1 MSTKQGVMSS
11 PRAELSMLPKADGS
25 GTFSYGGFSVTAAVN
40 GPIEAAKRDESAFE
54 AQVDVI
60 VRPAAGVGG
69 TAERQ
74 LEGIVQSALRQL
86 ITVGSFPR
94 CMFQVTLQVLEMPEN
109 LYANTKVVQ
118 AQLNLAIIP
127 ALIHAAMIGLLL
139 AAVPLKSI
147 ATAVTLAFGTRDG
160 KVEMIVDPGAR
171 ETAMAES
178 VHVLGFTSD
187 GELLM
192 AESLGSFSVEQWE
205 QVLEA
210 GRRICCRDRDSGLD
224 TVMAGDGLEGLESP
238 SVKAFIRATLETQ
251 TLQDLYW
258 K

>member
-1 MSTKQGVMSS
+1 MRSS
-11 PRAELSMLPKADGS
+11 AGEPRAELSMLPKADGS
-25 GTFSYGGFSVTAAVN
+25 ATFSHGGFSVTAAVN
-40 GPIEAAKRDESAFE
+40 GPIEAPKREESAFE

-74 LEGIVQSALRQL
+74 LEWIVQSALRQL

-109 LYANTKVVQ
+109 VYANTKLLQ

-127 ALIHAAMIGLLL
+127 ALVHAAMLGLVS

-147 ATAVTLAFGTRDG
+147 ATAVTVAFGGRDG
-160 KVEMIVDPGAR
+160 KVEMIIDPDAR
-171 ETAMAES
+171 ETATAES

-192 AESLGSFSVEQWE
+192 AESTGCFLVEQWE
-205 QVLEA
+205 QALEA
-210 GRRICCRDRDSGLD
+210 GRRMCCGGRDSGID
-224 TVMAGDGLEGLESP
+224 TVMTGDGLESP
-238 SVKAFIRATLETQ
+238 SVKAFIRAQVETQ
-251 TLQDLYW
+251 TLEDLYW